1 MPPAVKT
8 LDKTPPADTDAA
20 LRSWLAVV
28 NGYHLC
34 DALMARRLGA
44 LGVRT
49 PEHEILV
56 NVQREPGIGQ
66 QVLAQRCFTAKSHI
80 SGLVG
85 ELEARGWLRREPDP
99 QDARAKR
106 LFLAPAG
113 VLMAKKTAAVQ
124 ADVVA
129 LMAAALTPTATA
141 QVTAAMLKVGQALQA
156 ALDEA

>member
-85 ELEARGWLRREPDP
+85 GRRLVQGPGGTGHAVRAGCEAVSELVRS
-99 QDARAKR
+99 
-106 LFLAPAG
+106 
-113 VLMAKKTAAVQ
+113 
-124 ADVVA
+124 
-129 LMAAALTPTATA
+129 
-141 QVTAAMLKVGQALQA
+141 
-156 ALDEA
+156 